1 MAFFKGFSTIGLQ
14 NRWKLEDTEL
24 IKRDILNHFQTRRG
38 ERLNNPGF
46 GSIIWELIFEGMT
59 DEVREAILADAI
71 RIIEAEPRVNLKDVT
86 IQQFQHGFQI
96 EMDLYFVNQN
106 TAEQM
111 YIQFNQ
117 EAQLMTSI

>member
-38 ERLNNPGF
+38 ERLNNPEF
-46 GSIIWELIFEGMT
+46 GSIIWELIFEGIS
-59 DEVREAILADAI
+59 DELREAILHDAR
-71 RIIEAEPRVNLKDVT
+71 RILEAEPRINVKDIT
-86 IQQFQHGFQI
+86 IQQFEYGFQI

-106 TAEQM
+106 IAESM

>member
-46 GSIIWELIFEGMT
+46 GSIIWELIFEGMS
-59 DEVREAILADAI
+59 DELREAILHDAQ
-71 RIIEAEPRVNLKDVT
+71 RILEAEPRVNVKDIT
-86 IQQFQHGFQI
+86 IQQFQQGFQI

-106 TAEQM
+106 IAEAM

-117 EAQLMTSI
+117 ESQLMTSI